1 MAIEAM
7 PASSRAIFGNIIN
20 GMMKTH
26 INSKS
31 DIVQYNL
38 LAEKKQ
44 KIRNAITTL
53 QEQYANK
60 KMSGTEFDRRS
71 RYFAV
76 GLART
81 ELDYITVEQKI
92 SRNDLYYKR
101 LEILHNMIAL
111 KDEDRELEDYY
122 DEYLEALKDE
132 VVKGLRYE
140 LDIARLT
147 LRLNGLTTI
156 LTKTEEDSYR
166 NSVFALNEDI
176 KNVKKYLKLSKIDV
190 VSKMKIDD
198 LISVNYNDLFD
209 KIYPEYSHEVPNN
222 SAKK

>member
-7 PASSRAIFGNIIN
+7 SASSRAIFGNIIN

-44 KIRNAITTL
+44 KIRNAITIL
-53 QEQYANK
+53 QDQYANK
-60 KMSGTEFDRRS
+60 KMPGTEFDRRS
-71 RYFAV
+71 KYFAV
-76 GLART
+76 ELARI
-81 ELDYITVEQKI
+81 ELKYIIIEQKI

-101 LEILHNMIAL
+101 LEILHNMITL

-132 VVKGLRYE
+132 VVKGLRYD
-140 LDIARLT
+140 LDISRLK
-147 LRLNGLTTI
+147 LHFNSLYRI
-156 LTKTEEDSYR
+156 LEKDEENSYR
-166 NSVFALNEDI
+166 NRVFALNEDI
-176 KNVKKYLKLSKIDV
+176 KNVKRYLKLPKIDV
-190 VSKMKIDD
+190 VSKMKITD
-198 LISVNYNDLFD
+198 LINVNCLDLFD
-209 KIYPEYSHEVPNN
+209 SIYTEYSNGGPNN
-222 SAKK
+222 SVKK